1 MDSSQTNQNTEDSKK
16 FLKNIGNKLADEE
29 EGNVKAGSINKE
41 FEGLKK
47 TTDTIDTK

>member
-1 MDSSQTNQNTEDSKK
+1 MDSNSNSQNTEDSKK

-29 EGNVKAGSINKE
+29 DGNLKSGSMNKE

-47 TTDTIDTK
+47 TTDNPETK